1 VPPTLTFDAPE
12 ELAMT
17 DRKTIEALIENA
29 YHARSKGD
37 VEGLMSAFHPEAVFE
52 LAGSKT
58 ALAVTG
64 ASRGHQDVR
73 TTMTGLAA
81 TFEFIQR
88 DIISMTIDGDSAAV
102 HSRIKVR
109 SVPKDQTA
117 TTDILDLFKFKDG
130 KVIELVEF
138 ADTALIK
145 DMMTVD

>member
-1 VPPTLTFDAPE
+1 
-12 ELAMT
+12 MT
-17 DRKTIEALIENA
+17 DRKTIEALIEKS
-29 YHARSKGD
+29 YHARGNGD
-37 VEGLMSAFHPEAVFE
+37 IEGLMSAFHPEAVFE

-58 ALAVTG
+58 VLAVAG
-64 ASRGHQDVR
+64 ASQGHQDVR
-73 TTMTGLAA
+73 TTMTGLVA
-81 TFEFIQR
+81 TFEFVQR
-88 DIISMTIDGDSAAV
+88 DIISMTIDGDRAAV

-109 SVPKDQTA
+109 SVPNDKTA